1 MVKTKLLKNGIVS
14 NYYSR
19 IKYKV
24 SCDDTLLLKDNL
36 EMIHCCIKY
45 TKQCVSVREDLE
57 MTFQE
62 GLNQVDKAHQ
72 LIVQANEMI
81 TDATLHAFLFTWKW
95 WISAA
100 MLIVPWILWIIF
112 RKKESTARLLFAS
125 FIVML
130 LSSTLDSVGVDYGKW
145 SYPIKVIPLPT
156 ISYSF
161 RYSLLP
167 VLVMFFLQFKP
178 SFSPFI
184 KAIIFG
190 GLGAYIGIPIMAM
203 LDLYKK
209 IDWAYTYSFFILTVM
224 YLIAHWFSRR
234 KSFEPI

>member
-1 MVKTKLLKNGIVS
+1 
-14 NYYSR
+14 
-19 IKYKV
+19 
-24 SCDDTLLLKDNL
+24 
-36 EMIHCCIKY
+36 
-45 TKQCVSVREDLE
+45 

-62 GLNQVDKAHQ
+62 GLDQVSKANR
-72 LIVQANEMI
+72 LIIKANEMI
-81 TDATLHAFLFTWKW
+81 TDATFDAFLFTWKW
-95 WISAA
+95 WIAVV
-100 MLIVPWILWIIF
+100 MLIVPWILWILF

-145 SYPIKVIPLPT
+145 MYPVKVIPLPT

-178 SFSPFI
+178 GFNPFI
-184 KAIIFG
+184 KALIFG
-190 GLGAYIGIPIMAM
+190 GLGAYVGMPLMAM

-209 IDWAYTYSFFILTVM
+209 IDWAYTYSFFILIVM
-224 YLIAHWFSRR
+224 YLVADWFSRR
-234 KSFEPI
+234 KSFETI